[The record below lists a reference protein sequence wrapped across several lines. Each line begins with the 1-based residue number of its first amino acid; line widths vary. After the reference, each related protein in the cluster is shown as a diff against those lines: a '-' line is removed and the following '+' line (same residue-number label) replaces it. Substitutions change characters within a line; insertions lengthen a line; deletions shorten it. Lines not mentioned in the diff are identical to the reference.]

1 MRPKVFSILEEKSPK
16 YFEDLYMC
24 HNGRSVRGDLLK
36 DDIRQFLEYA
46 YENRDKGIQIES
58 MYEKKAQSF
67 PPHGK
72 WILSDIF
79 LDILKGEDRF
89 TFWRIYMSA
98 AQWHNMK
105 HQNDPGFEVIDIVS
119 MYRELGLLND
129 EVIVYA
135 GELNKQLAD
144 EIINNPSLS
153 DEQRVSMLKVL
164 QRKSESTYGGLV
176 TPLRYDFEDY
186 VRTWIRKIEG
196 DNRTTLISKEAPDN
210 PNRKIKHHTTQEV
223 VVLSSVEKIKKKR
236 LDTRMDNAAS
246 RYGKLF
252 AELAS
257 YLVRQEV
264 LSRNGDNFII
274 RDGSTMLFSYIGMR
288 VHEATQNPNEDK
300 KSYPYWAYFR
310 ERLSCPD
317 LSKDTINN
325 ELRKIKSGHRPS
337 RALTVDSGLKL
348 LVKRL

>member
-16 YFEDLYMC
+16 YFEDLYLC

-46 YENRDKGIQIES
+46 YENRDKGNQIES

-79 LDILKGEDRF
+79 LDILQGEDRY

-144 EIINNPSLS
+144 EIINNQSLN
-153 DEQRVSMLKVL
+153 DEQRVSMLKAL
-164 QRKSESTYGGLV
+164 QRKSESTYSSLV

-186 VRTWIRKIEG
+186 VRTWIRKIED

-210 PNRKIKHHTTQEV
+210 PIRKIQHHTTQEV

-264 LSRNGDNFII
+264 LSQNGDNFII
-274 RDGSTMLFSYIGMR
+274 RDGGTMLFSYIGMR

-337 RALTVDSGLKL
+337 GALTVDSGLKL